1 MTETVLLIILLVV
14 ILEVI
19 KYIKNNR
26 PVLAYR
32 AVKSYLTAYKQNS
45 QNCSVTIFIIHQHY
59 NNVNTKLK

>member
-26 PVLAYR
+26 PVLQYK
-32 AVKSYLTAYKQNS
+32 AVVK
-45 QNCSVTIFIIHQHY
+45 I
-59 NNVNTKLK
+59 

>member
-26 PVLAYR
+26 PVLAYK
-32 AVKSYLTAYKQNS
+32 AVVK
-45 QNCSVTIFIIHQHY
+45 I
-59 NNVNTKLK
+59 